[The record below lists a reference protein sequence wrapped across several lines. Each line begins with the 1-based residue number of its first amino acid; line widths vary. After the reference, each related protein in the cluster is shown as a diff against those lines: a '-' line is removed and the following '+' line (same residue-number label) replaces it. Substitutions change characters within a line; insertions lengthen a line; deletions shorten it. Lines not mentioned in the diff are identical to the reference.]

1 MEGKGLRVFPRF
13 PSDRDDGAA
22 GPVVEQVRQLAGHL
36 ARPTAAGRDRHREWD
51 ETLFKALTVPGTF
64 GGGMTAVQTAA
75 MLTALGEGSQ
85 DPGLALAV
93 TTHAVLVTVPLRVFG
108 TAEQQARYLPPI
120 AAGEWLGGVSLQGGA
135 VQVRAAADEWLL
147 SGSVD
152 LVALG
157 PKAHHFLVIAEHS
170 TGSRT
175 AFLVDA
181 DTPGLQVEESTPAVL
196 RSCPWGR
203 VILTDCQVPA
213 SAVLGGVG
221 SAATEV
227 EPLLAVLDWVFVSA
241 AWLGVLRAL
250 ESDALEAVRTREVFG
265 APLGHSQSARF
276 TLADLAIQNELVA
289 GLLAKVAAGLDEP
302 TATTYEDAA
311 AARLFT
317 TTAVR
322 AVTEAAVDLAGPSAP
337 DDGQL
342 VDRAHRDARF
352 FVSSGAELLRP
363 TIATALLDLG

>member
-1 MEGKGLRVFPRF
+1 MFPKF
-13 PSDRDDGAA
+13 PGTGGGDAA
-22 GPVVEQVRQLAGHL
+22 VLIEQVRQLAGHL
-36 ARPTAAGRDRHREWD
+36 ARPTVAARDRHREWD

-64 GGGMTAVQTAA
+64 GGGMTAVQTSALLA
-75 MLTALGEGSQ
+75 ALGEGSQ

-93 TTHAVLVTVPLRVFG
+93 ATHAVLVTVPLRVFG
-108 TAEQQARYLPPI
+108 TAAQRERYLPPI
-120 AAGEWLGGVSLQGGA
+120 AAGEWIGGLSLLGGA
-135 VQVRAAADEWLL
+135 VKVRAAADKWLL

-181 DTPGLQVEESTPAVL
+181 DTPGLRVDETTPAAL
-196 RSCPWGR
+196 RTCPWGR
-203 VILTDCQVPA
+203 VVLEDCQVPA

-250 ESDALEAVRTREVFG
+250 ESDALEAVRTREVFD

-276 TLADLAIQNELVA
+276 TLADLAIQNELVG
-289 GLLAKVAAGLDEP
+289 GLLAQVAASLDEP
-302 TATTYEDAA
+302 TARVYEDAA

-317 TTAVR
+317 TSAVR
-322 AVTEAAVDLAGPSAP
+322 AVTEAAADLVGPAAP
-337 DDGQL
+337 DEGQL

-352 FVSSGAELLRP
+352 FVSSGAEHLRP
-363 TIATALLDLG
+363 TIAAALLNLG